1 MGVLG
6 RDAERGRI
14 EAWLRQ
20 DGATGPDPAANGRA
34 ADGSGPGPTAV
45 GPALDGPPAH
55 TTVLVIEGEPGIGK
69 TTLWTE
75 AVQHAR
81 QSGWNV
87 LSCRPAQSDAGLPH
101 LGLAD
106 LLRSVPD
113 EAFASLPSPQRRPL
127 EVALLREEAGEGDL
141 EPRSVGTGLTAL
153 LGVLAGARPQMLAV
167 DDAQWLDSASA
178 RALAFALRRLDNRPL
193 RLLAAVR
200 IEHRPERR
208 TGAFGV
214 IEASLD
220 RHVVQ
225 HLPVG
230 PLTVAATHQMFHQA
244 LGGSFPRPVL
254 VRVHRAAEGNP
265 FFALEIAR
273 EIQRLGLPPACQPL
287 PIPDDHKDLALV
299 RLRRLS
305 RATRDA
311 LAVVA
316 AMSRPSA
323 ADLDLQT
330 LVPAEQA
337 GIVRVRPGGRVEF
350 AHPLF
355 GSALYSALPEAARR
369 SLHRDLAGR
378 AASLEE
384 RARHLALAAAGP
396 TRPPRR
402 RWTGPPWRPAR
413 GVLRRWLSS

>member
-1 MGVLG
+1 M
-6 RDAERGRI
+6 
-14 EAWLRQ
+14 
-20 DGATGPDPAANGRA
+20 
-34 ADGSGPGPTAV
+34 
-45 GPALDGPPAH
+45 
-55 TTVLVIEGEPGIGK
+55 
-69 TTLWTE
+69 
-75 AVQHAR
+75 
-81 QSGWNV
+81 
-87 LSCRPAQSDAGLPH
+87 
-101 LGLAD
+101 
-106 LLRSVPD
+106 
-113 EAFASLPSPQRRPL
+113 
-127 EVALLREEAGEGDL
+127 
-141 EPRSVGTGLTAL
+141 GTGLTAL

-273 EIQRLGLPPACQPL
+273 EIQRLGLPPAGQPL

-396 TRPPRR
+396 DEATAEALDRAAMAASARGAAEMAVELKELACRLTPPEDRPALVRRKLELADRRYFAGDSSGARRELEASRRSLPPGEERARILLELGSVIWTQGQGDEGIALMAQALDEAETASVRARIHSRIR
-402 RWTGPPWRPAR
+402 RWPTTA
-413 GVLRRWLSS
+413 SSR